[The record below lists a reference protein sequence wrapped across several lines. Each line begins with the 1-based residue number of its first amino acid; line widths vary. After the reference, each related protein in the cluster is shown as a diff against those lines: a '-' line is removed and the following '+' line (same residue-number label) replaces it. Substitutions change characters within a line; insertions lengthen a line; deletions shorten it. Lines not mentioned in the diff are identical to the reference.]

1 MRLAAIGIVVV
12 GIAGTSLVGG
22 PHRVPAPQQD
32 QEQFHWRGQLAA
44 GKTLWIRGVN
54 GSIQAQPASGGG
66 AEVSAVKRGR
76 RSDPGEVQIEVVPS
90 EDGVT
95 ICAVYPAPRRRE
107 ENECLPGGEG
117 HNNTENNDVSVDFTV
132 HVPAGVNLV
141 AKTVSGDVTADSLG
155 ANVRAHTVN
164 GDVEVSTKGYAEAST
179 VNGSIRAAMGRADW
193 TGGME
198 FNTVNGGI
206 TLTLPAG
213 FGASVQ
219 AETVNGDLESDF
231 PLTVQGRFSR
241 RTFRGTIGNGGREL
255 TLSTVNGS
263 IKLQKAP

>member
-12 GIAGTSLVGG
+12 GIAGTSLWGG
-22 PHRVPAPQQD
+22 SGRTRQAQQAD
-32 QEQFHWRGQLAA
+32 FHWRGALAA
-44 GKTLWIRGVN
+44 GKTLTIRGVN
-54 GSIQAQPASGGG
+54 GSIRALPGSGGE
-66 AEVSAVKRGR
+66 AEVTAVKHGR
-76 RSDPGEVQIEVVPS
+76 RSDPDEVEIQVVPS

-95 ICAVYPAPRRRE
+95 ICAVYPAPRHRGA
-107 ENECLPGGEG
+107 NECLAGGRGE
-117 HNNTENNDVSVDFTV
+117 NNTENNDVEVEFTA

-141 AKTVSGDVTADSLG
+141 ANTVSGDVTADSLG

-164 GDVEVSTKGYAEAST
+164 GDVEVSTRGYAEGSS

-193 TGGME
+193 TGGLE

-206 TLTLPAG
+206 TVAFPAG
-213 FGASVQ
+213 LGASIE
-219 AETVNGDLESDF
+219 AKTVNGDLESDF

-241 RTFRGTIGNGGREL
+241 RTFRGTVGNGGRDL

-263 IKLQKAP
+263 IKLVKAP